1 MTSGWLSCATDT
13 RCVTCP
19 TAIHRLTRHS
29 FALARCESLARSQV
43 YSLLVRATRA
53 VRLVLRAG
61 PLCSALFY
69 KCYTL
74 FYLLSLLA
82 HSHMNP
88 ATSKRMRLTLTAA
101 HVPSLTPLRIALVP
115 GAPHCRTCALAH
127 TSTNRARARSTS
139 LPHMCP
145 RSHLNESRSYQ
156 EHLTAASKS
165 VTERQDEIGER
176 IRVVERNAA
185 ARANR
190 VGKLA
195 QFMQKAED
203 RLTDVAALHSDV
215 LRMNDMI
222 HCAL

>member
-1 MTSGWLSCATDT
+1 
-13 RCVTCP
+13 
-19 TAIHRLTRHS
+19 
-29 FALARCESLARSQV
+29 
-43 YSLLVRATRA
+43 
-53 VRLVLRAG
+53 
-61 PLCSALFY
+61 
-69 KCYTL
+69 
-74 FYLLSLLA
+74 
-82 HSHMNP
+82 
-88 ATSKRMRLTLTAA
+88 
-101 HVPSLTPLRIALVP
+101 
-115 GAPHCRTCALAH
+115 
-127 TSTNRARARSTS
+127 
-139 LPHMCP
+139 MCP